1 MKQWL
6 LYLSLTG
13 ALALSAPI
21 LQAADIQENMNI
33 SDSTLFD
40 FSDTADIQSWN
51 VVNDGVM
58 GGRSQSTITSG
69 ANATAVFKG
78 VVSLENNGGFA
89 SVRTT
94 PRVYDLAGYDGMSL
108 SVRGDGKRYQFRL
121 RTDNRFDGIAYSYDF
136 ATTAGEWLE
145 VKIPFADF
153 IPVFRGRVLEDVGP
167 VDPVEIQQV
176 GFLVANKKAEAF
188 QLEIDWIKAYK
199 Q

>member
-1 MKQWL
+1 MKRWL
-6 LYLSLTG
+6 WHLSLIGT
-13 ALALSAPI
+13 LALSAPMS
-21 LQAADIQENMNI
+21 QAANTQDDMNT
-33 SDSTLFD
+33 SDNTLFD
-40 FSDTADIQSWN
+40 FNDTAEIQSWN
-51 VVNDGVM
+51 IVNDGVM

-89 SVRTT
+89 STRTT
-94 PRVYDLAGYDGMSL
+94 PRTYDLAGYEGMSL
-108 SVRGDGKRYQFRL
+108 RVRGDGKRYQFRL

-136 ATTAGEWLE
+136 ATTAGEWLD
-145 VKIPFADF
+145 VNIPFADF
-153 IPVFRGRVLEDVGP
+153 IPVFRGRVLSDVGP

-199 Q
+199 K